1 MNKRSIYIFPFL
13 LLFLSCSSTPKS
25 TVEQMRERACNRD
38 VNGFLGYVN
47 KTEVEKNLKIQVM
60 IREEPSNEGKKLGQP
75 LDRPFVETLRQNLMA
90 KIWQELEDE
99 LKKGKDSTFCKLQI
113 VKNNKKINKEDEVK
127 VKIGDGESTWRFTK
141 SNNKWL
147 VTDLFGSEGQNRLTE

>member
-1 MNKRSIYIFPFL
+1 
-13 LLFLSCSSTPKS
+13 
-25 TVEQMRERACNRD
+25 MREKACNGD

-60 IREEPSNEGKKLGQP
+60 NREEPSIEGKKLGQQ
-75 LDRPFVETLRQNLMA
+75 LDRSLTETLRQNLMA
-90 KIWQELEDE
+90 KIWQELEDD

-113 VKNNKKINKEDEVK
+113 VNNNKKINKEGEIK

-141 SNNKWL
+141 YNNKWL
-147 VTDLFGSEGQNRLTE
+147 VTDLFGSEEQNRLTE